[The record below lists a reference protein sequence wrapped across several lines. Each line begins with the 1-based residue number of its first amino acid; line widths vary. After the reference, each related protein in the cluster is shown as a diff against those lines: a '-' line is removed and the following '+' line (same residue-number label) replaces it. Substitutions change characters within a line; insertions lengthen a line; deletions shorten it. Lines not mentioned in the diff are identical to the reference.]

1 MIFREDEE
9 NISITEDDDV
19 DLLDTNDVDLVRTIV
34 VDGHGLDV
42 EDDVWGATFT
52 RLRLVDDQPIWALFQ
67 SNLNPAEPIVED
79 FWADV
84 VRKRLVVEQ
93 FVRDNVQLKLNQ
105 SPHILKDGD
114 I

>member
-1 MIFREDEE
+1 MIFTEDEE
-9 NISITEDDDV
+9 NISNIEDDDI

-34 VDGHGLDV
+34 VDGHGLNV
-42 EDDVWGATFT
+42 EDDVLGAIVA
-52 RLRLVDDQPIWALFQ
+52 RLRLVDGQSIWALFQ
-67 SNLNPAEPIVED
+67 LNLNQTEPIVED
-79 FWADV
+79 WAVVV

-105 SPHILKDGD
+105 SPHILKESD